1 MKERRRE
8 KKREEERRRE
18 KKREEERRREK
29 KREEERKEYFYCLL
43 SHSLF
48 KLIYETFYII
58 NHFYRDVLDEI

>member
-18 KKREEERRREK
+18 KRI
-29 KREEERKEYFYCLL
+29 FLLSSLSFSLIL

-48 KLIYETFYII
+48 KLVYETFYII
-58 NHFYRDVLDEI
+58 NHFYLDVLDEI